1 MLMVSLALHLCVA
14 AGIALSY
21 LHQAAMSRVVSSK
34 ATTPTS
40 TVMLLRSEEIPGLL
54 FRQPASAKP
63 TVRTIAVTSSA
74 VPPSSAQPLVEKTLF
89 APKVT
94 QPSALALEANPN
106 AHIQALP
113 PEAVLSP
120 NPAPHLNA
128 ADGVVFILDI
138 SGSMYEPYAGSTRL
152 AFARQ
157 TLSRRIRALKDGTPF
172 AVTLYAQRARASGP
186 LVAAND
192 ATREAAVRFIMRDV
206 DCGGGTNLPEGLAL
220 AEQLHPGALVLVSDG
235 DLNITAYK
243 LMTQAR
249 DILGPEGHGPGL
261 TIVGIAPRSNAGDEQ
276 LLQGLADQQGGTYC
290 AKQFG
295 GNTEFVTSASSPTK
309 STSATP

>member
-1 MLMVSLALHLCVA
+1 MLMVSLALHVSVA

-21 LHQAAMSRVVSSK
+21 FHGAAM
-34 ATTPTS
+34 ATMALPEGTTPTE
-40 TVMLLRSEEIPGLL
+40 TVMLLRSEETPALP

-63 TVRTIAVTSSA
+63 AVQAIAVTSPA
-74 VPPSSAQPLVEKTLF
+74 VLPSPAQPLVEKALP
-89 APKVT
+89 AVT
-94 QPSALALEANPN
+94 QPPALALETNPN
-106 AHIQALP
+106 AHVQALP

-120 NPAPHLNA
+120 SPAPHLNG

-172 AVTLYAQRARASGP
+172 AITLYAQRARNSGP

-206 DCGGGTNLPEGLAL
+206 DCGGGTDLPAGLAF
-220 AEQLHPGALVLVSDG
+220 AQQLRPGALVLVSDG
-235 DLNITAYK
+235 DLNISAINLATK
-243 LMTQAR
+243 AR
-249 DILGPEGHGPGL
+249 GILGPQKNCPDL
-261 TIVGIAPRSNAGDEQ
+261 TIVGIAPRSNAGAER
-276 LLQGLADQQGGTYC
+276 LLQSLADQQGGTYR
-290 AKQFG
+290 AEQLEG
-295 GNTEFVTSASSPTK
+295 HTELVTSASSVTK
-309 STSATP
+309 PASATP